1 MVALH
6 PLDTQII
13 EIPFSKPERTGKLDR
28 LVETDR
34 GNFMVLDADES
45 PEFETDS
52 LVERNYGIAVL
63 ARDVVDP
70 AYTVIVPQKVISHEL
85 LAEALETH
93 DLNED
98 ETWIYGSLLPQALLK
113 RSLKIQ
119 VHLPPPGERA
129 PVWFDCAFARKLQA
143 ITLPGFSCFTV
154 GGLLEAALTLLDEF
168 ETIRLKDP
176 TAASGEE
183 QTIVASRQ
191 ELDQFLLEKQRAF
204 ARRGGFAQHLA
215 EYGYVVEA
223 NLIDVESWSFTLS
236 TMPDQGFT
244 SIGRLVDATVPQP
257 DGSTMTEYGGTS
269 VMTVRGDSEQLLDP
283 GLPEVIPVDD
293 PLRNGNET
301 LHLHADEEIIR
312 TAEIYIDALRG
323 WEADD
328 IVRTRA
334 NVDVLRGTLVHRNG
348 EREEIVAAVE
358 DSGRSGGASAAELM
372 AARKLNESEEIDYAV
387 YSTRHVFDPEQCKIY
402 RRHLE
407 NIEDSVIFWDGVDA
421 SWGDKYVMFCSY

>member
-1 MVALH
+1 MIALY
-6 PLDTQII
+6 PVGTQVL
-13 EIPFSKPERTGKLDR
+13 EQPGKPDR
-28 LVETDR
+28 VVETER
-34 GNFMVLDADES
+34 GNFLLLDAGES

-52 LVERNYGIAVL
+52 LVKRNYGIAEL

-85 LAEALETH
+85 MSKALETH
-93 DLNED
+93 DLHED
-98 ETWIYGSLLPQALLK
+98 ETWIYGCLLPKALLK

-119 VHLPPPGERA
+119 VHLPPPSEHA
-129 PVWFDCAFARKLQA
+129 PMWFDCAFAHKLQA

-154 GGLLEAALTLLDEF
+154 RGLLEATLTLLDEF

-176 TAASGEE
+176 TAASGED
-183 QTIVASRQ
+183 QTVIASR
-191 ELDQFLLEKQRAF
+191 EEFDQFLLEKQMAF
-204 ARRGGFAQHLA
+204 ANRGGFARRLA

-223 NLIDVESWSFTLS
+223 NLIDVEAWSFTLS
-236 TMPDQGFT
+236 TMPDQEFT
-244 SIGRLVDATVPQP
+244 SIGRMVDATVPQP
-257 DGSTMTEYGGTS
+257 DGSTMIEYGGTS
-269 VMTVRGDSEQLLDP
+269 IMTVRGNSHRLLNLT
-283 GLPEVIPVDD
+283 LPEVIPVDD
-293 PLRNGNET
+293 PLRSGNET
-301 LHLHADEEIIR
+301 LYLQADEQIVR
-312 TAEIYIDALRG
+312 TAEIYIDALRD

-372 AARKLNESEEIDYAV
+372 AARKLNESEETNYAV

-402 RRHLE
+402 RRHLD